1 LLFALALALAAAQP
15 IQPPAPSPAASA
27 LPACAAEA
35 VSVSGK
41 ALPALPIAADRR
53 PVLEA
58 NLARA
63 AAEFAARPGDPDA
76 IIWLGRR
83 TAYLNCFREAIAIFS
98 SGIEKHPEDIR
109 LYRHRGHRYIS
120 LREFGRAVADL
131 EKAARLIEDKH
142 IPDQVEPDGDPN
154 PLSVPTSTTHFNV
167 YYHLGLARYLEGD
180 FEGAARAYRECMK
193 YSQGSDDRLVA
204 TSDWLY
210 MTLRRLGRADEAAA
224 VLAPITAGLQVLENK
239 AYWHRLLMYKGEKRP
254 EELLGPKDDPVDLAT
269 YGYGVGNWHLYNG
282 QPGRAR
288 EIFEKVVAGPQW
300 NAFGYIGAEVELARI
315 RMRFWTP
322 PTLPTGITMR
332 PPGLICSSSAGG
344 M

>member
-1 LLFALALALAAAQP
+1 MLGALALVARAGRRPDRPDAAP
-15 IQPPAPSPAASA
+15 RPSSPPA
-27 LPACAAEA
+27 CGAEA
-35 VSVSGK
+35 VSLAGK
-41 ALPALPIAADRR
+41 PLPALPIAADRR
-53 PVLEA
+53 LVLEA

-63 AAEFAARPGDPDA
+63 AAEFAARTGDADA

-120 LREFGRAVADL
+120 LREFDKAVADL
-131 EKAARLIEDKH
+131 EKAARLIEEKR

-154 PLSVPTSTTHFNV
+154 PQNVPTSTSHFNV
-167 YYHLGLARYLEGD
+167 YYHLGLARYLKGD

-224 VLAPITAGLQVLENK
+224 VLAPITARLAVLENK
-239 AYWHRLLMYKGEKRP
+239 AYWNRLLMYKGEKKP
-254 EELLGPKDDPVDLAT
+254 ESCWARRTSPWTWPPTAT
-269 YGYGVGNWHLYNG
+269 ASPTGTSTTASGS
-282 QPGRAR
+282 GRAR
-288 EIFEKVVAGPQW
+288 SSRRWWRDPSG
-300 NAFGYIGAEVELARI
+300 
-315 RMRFWTP
+315 TP
-322 PTLPTGITMR
+322 SATSR
-332 PPGLICSSSAGG
+332 RRSSSRA
-344 M
+344 

>member
-1 LLFALALALAAAQP
+1 MRIPPPALLVALALAPALAAGQTLE
-15 IQPPAPSPAASA
+15 PPGPPRAARS
-27 LPACAAEA
+27 LPACGAEA
-35 VSVSGK
+35 VSLTGK
-41 ALPALPIAADRR
+41 ALPSLPIAADRR

-63 AAEFAARPGDPDA
+63 AAEFAGRTDDPDA
-76 IIWLGRR
+76 FIWLGRR

-98 SGIEKHPEDIR
+98 RGIEKHAEDIR

-120 LREFGRAVADL
+120 LREFDKAVADL
-131 EKAARLIEDKH
+131 EKAARLIEEKR

-154 PLSVPTSTTHFNV
+154 PQNVPTSTTNFNV

-193 YSQGSDDRLVA
+193 YSQGSNDRLVA

-210 MTLRRLGRADEAAA
+210 MTLRRLGRASEAAA
-224 VLAPITAGLQVLENK
+224 VLAPITAGLDVIEDE
-239 AYWHRLLMYKGEKRP
+239 AYKNRLLMYKREKQP
-254 EELLGPKDDPVDLAT
+254 EELLGGKDDPVDLAT

-282 QPGRAR
+282 EPARAR

-300 NAFGYIGAEVELARI
+300 NAFGYIAAEAELAR
-315 RMRFWTP
+315 MK
-322 PTLPTGITMR
+322 
-332 PPGLICSSSAGG
+332 
-344 M
+344 

>member
-1 LLFALALALAAAQP
+1 VASGSRSHSNRRRSFPDSILLPLLFALALAAAQTLR
-15 IQPPAPSPAASA
+15 PPAPTAGSRPG
-27 LPACAAEA
+27 CAAEA
-35 VSVSGK
+35 VSLSGK

-63 AAEFAARPGDPDA
+63 AAEFAARTDDADA
-76 IIWLGRR
+76 ITWLGRR

-98 SGIEKHPEDIR
+98 RGIEKHPEDIR

-120 LREFGRAVADL
+120 LREFDRAVADL
-131 EKAARLIEDKH
+131 EKAARLIEERH

-154 PLSVPTSTTHFNV
+154 PQNVPTSTTHFNV
-167 YYHLGLARYLEGD
+167 YYHLGLARYLKGD

-204 TSDWLY
+204 TSDGLY
-210 MTLRRLGRADEAAA
+210 MTLRRLGRAGEAAA

-239 AYWHRLLMYKGEKRP
+239 AYWNRLLMYKGEKKP
-254 EELLGPKDDPVDLAT
+254 EELLGPEDDPVDLAT

-300 NAFGYIGAEVELARI
+300 NAFGYIGAEVELAR
-315 RMRFWTP
+315 MK
-322 PTLPTGITMR
+322 
-332 PPGLICSSSAGG
+332 
-344 M
+344 

>member
-1 LLFALALALAAAQP
+1 MRALLLALALAPVPALAAT
-15 IQPPAPSPAASA
+15 PAPP
-27 LPACAAEA
+27 CGAEA
-35 VSVSGK
+35 VSVTGR
-41 ALPALPIAADRR
+41 ALPSLPIAADRR

-63 AAEFAARPGDPDA
+63 AAEFAARTDDADA

-120 LREFGRAVADL
+120 LREFDKAIADL
-131 EKAARLIEDKH
+131 EKAARLIEEKRL
-142 IPDQVEPDGDPN
+142 PDQVEPDGDPN
-154 PLSVPTSTTHFNV
+154 PQNVPTSTSHFNV
-167 YYHLGLARYLEGD
+167 YYHLGLARYLQGD
-180 FEGAARAYRECMK
+180 FEGAARAYRQCMK

-224 VLAPITAGLQVLENK
+224 VLAPITARLAVLENK
-239 AYWHRLLMYKGEKRP
+239 AYWNRLLMYKGEKKP
-254 EELLGPKDDPVDLAT
+254 EELLGPRDEPLDLAT
-269 YGYGVGNWHLYNG
+269 YGYGVANWHLSNG
-282 QPGRAR
+282 ERERAR

-300 NAFGYIGAEVELARI
+300 NAFGYIAAEVELAR
-315 RMRFWTP
+315 
-322 PTLPTGITMR
+322 LK
-332 PPGLICSSSAGG
+332 
-344 M
+344 

>member
-1 LLFALALALAAAQP
+1 MLFALALALAPALASPQP
-15 IQPPAPSPAASA
+15 V
-27 LPACAAEA
+27 CGAEA
-35 VSVSGK
+35 VSLSGK
-41 ALPALPIAADRR
+41 PLPALPLAADRR

-63 AAEFAARPGDPDA
+63 AADFAARTGDADA

-98 SGIEKHPEDIR
+98 RGIEKHPEDIR
-109 LYRHRGHRYIS
+109 LYRHRGHRYLS
-120 LREFGRAVADL
+120 LREFDKAIADL
-131 EKAARLIEDKH
+131 ETAARLIEEKR

-154 PLSVPTSTTHFNV
+154 PQNVPTSTSHFNV

-210 MTLRRLGRADEAAA
+210 MTLRRLGRAEEAAA
-224 VLAPITAGLQVLENK
+224 VLAPISAGLAVLENK
-239 AYWHRLLMYKGEKRP
+239 AYWNRLLMYKGEKRP
-254 EELLGPKDDPVDLAT
+254 EELLGPKDTPVDLAT
-269 YGYGVGNWHLYNG
+269 YGYGVANWYLYNG
-282 QPGRAR
+282 ERQRAR

-300 NAFGYIGAEVELARI
+300 NAFGYIAAEVELAR
-315 RMRFWTP
+315 
-322 PTLPTGITMR
+322 LK
-332 PPGLICSSSAGG
+332 
-344 M
+344 

>member
-1 LLFALALALAAAQP
+1 MRLHPPALLFALAPALAAAQTLE
-15 IQPPAPSPAASA
+15 PPPPPAASS
-27 LPACAAEA
+27 LPACGADA
-35 VSVSGK
+35 VSLSGK
-41 ALPALPIAADRR
+41 ALPILPIAADRR

-63 AAEFAARPGDPDA
+63 AAEFAARTDDADA

-83 TAYLNCFREAIAIFS
+83 AAYLSCFREAIAIFS
-98 SGIEKHPEDIR
+98 SGIEKHPDDIR

-120 LREFGRAVADL
+120 LREFDKAVADL
-131 EKAARLIEDKH
+131 EKAARLIGEKH

-154 PLSVPTSTTHFNV
+154 AHNVPTSTSHFNV
-167 YYHLGLARYLEGD
+167 YYHLGLARYLKGD
-180 FEGAARAYRECMK
+180 FEGAARAYRDCMK

-210 MTLRRLGRADEAAA
+210 MTLRRLGREGEAAA
-224 VLAPITAGLQVLENK
+224 VLAHITAGLQVLENK
-239 AYWHRLLMYKGEKRP
+239 AYWNRLLMYKREKRP

-282 QPGRAR
+282 EPGRAR

-300 NAFGYIGAEVELARI
+300 NAFGYIGAEVELAR
-315 RMRFWTP
+315 MK
-322 PTLPTGITMR
+322 
-332 PPGLICSSSAGG
+332 
-344 M
+344 